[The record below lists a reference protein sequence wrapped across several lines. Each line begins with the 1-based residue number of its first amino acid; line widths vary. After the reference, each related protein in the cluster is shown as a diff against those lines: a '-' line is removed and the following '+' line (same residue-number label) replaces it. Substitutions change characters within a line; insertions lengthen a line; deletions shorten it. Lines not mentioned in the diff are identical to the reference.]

1 MNLIWDHPLYLWLI
15 PLALFP
21 FLPSGKSALTIS
33 SLRPLAH
40 RSPSWRIRVYRLH
53 RPLCSLLLLGLLLCL
68 AGPTLRETRQSTVQ
82 LGLDLMLALDISASM
97 SATDIEPNRM
107 TAAQL
112 TAARFIR
119 GRSHDRVGIILFSG
133 APYLL
138 APPTADRE
146 WVASRLVAIESDRH
160 GSGTAIGDATVAAI
174 GRLQSSSAKGKAV
187 ILLTDGASNRGRTS
201 PETAAQAAAAL
212 GIKIYT
218 IGFGTEQGA
227 AFVLGSNRTLPPN
240 HPVVGQKRST
250 LDTSVLQEMAETT
263 GGMFFRAE
271 NLSTLAA
278 VYAQIDAMEKS
289 PIEIRTENSDQPLL
303 PLLLP
308 LLVLL
313 LAIEIAMFRSY
324 LRRTP

>member
-1 MNLIWDHPLYLWLI
+1 VTLVWEYPLFLWFL
-15 PLALFP
+15 PLALIP
-21 FLPSGKSALTIS
+21 FLPGGKRALSIS
-33 SLRPLAH
+33 SLRPLVQ
-40 RSPSWRIRVYRLH
+40 RPPGWRIRLYRLH
-53 RPLCSLLLLGLLLCL
+53 QPVCSLLLLGLLVCL
-68 AGPTLRETRQSTVQ
+68 AGPTQRQILQKTVQ

-119 GRSHDRVGIILFSG
+119 GRSHDRIGIILFSG
-133 APYLL
+133 SPYLL

-146 WVASRLVAIESDRH
+146 WVATRLLAIESDRH
-160 GSGTAIGDATVAAI
+160 GSGTALGDATMAAI

-187 ILLTDGASNRGRTS
+187 ILLTDGSSNRGRTS

-227 AFVLGSNRTLPPN
+227 AFVLGKNRTLPPN
-240 HPVVGQKRST
+240 HPVVGQKKST
-250 LDTSVLQEMAETT
+250 LDTTILRNMAETS
-263 GGMFFRAE
+263 GGRFFRAE
-271 NLSTLAA
+271 NLTTLAT

-289 PIEIRTENSDQPLL
+289 PIETRKENKDRPLL
-303 PLLLP
+303 PFLLP

-313 LAIEIAMFRSY
+313 LAIEIVLFRGY
-324 LRRTP
+324 LRRVP